1 MKDSLFGESLVAWYY
16 ENGRR
21 LPWRET
27 SDPYK
32 IWISEVILQQTRVS
46 QGLGFYNRF
55 VERFP
60 DVETLAKA
68 SEDEVLRY
76 WEGLG
81 YYSRARNM
89 LKAARKIVEM
99 SEFPRDYETL
109 LALDGIGEYTAS
121 AVASISSNQSVA
133 VLDGNVYRVL
143 SRFCCDRTPI
153 DTTEG
158 KKRFRKLANHFL
170 LEGQA
175 SVYNQAIMDFGAL
188 ICTPRAPLCNNC
200 PVALNC
206 LALKD
211 GMVAELPLKSRK
223 QRQTSRYMTF
233 VEVYSRNKGWLL
245 HKRVAKDIWRGLYEP
260 ILMESNERLTFD
272 EVANS
277 ESLSL
282 FQVGSL
288 SSLRCVAKRVKHVL
302 THRIIWAD
310 YYILES
316 DSDYC
321 PEDFFY
327 TKSIDSYAV
336 PVLLKQ
342 LRAFLK

>member
-1 MKDSLFGESLVAWYY
+1 MVTFIGFCRGFVAT
-16 ENGRR
+16 G
-21 LPWRET
+21 
-27 SDPYK
+27 
-32 IWISEVILQQTRVS
+32 LQLIQ
-46 QGLGFYNRF
+46 QK
-55 VERFP
+55 E
-60 DVETLAKA
+60 
-68 SEDEVLRY
+68 
-76 WEGLG
+76 
-81 YYSRARNM
+81 
-89 LKAARKIVEM
+89 
-99 SEFPRDYETL
+99 
-109 LALDGIGEYTAS
+109 
-121 AVASISSNQSVA
+121 
-133 VLDGNVYRVL
+133 
-143 SRFCCDRTPI
+143 
-153 DTTEG
+153 

-321 PEDFFY
+321 PEDFFLY
-327 TKSIDSYAV
+327 KKHRFVCRSGITKTVTCFFEIAWMNYLFA
-336 PVLLKQ
+336 
-342 LRAFLK
+342 

>member
-1 MKDSLFGESLVAWYY
+1 
-16 ENGRR
+16 
-21 LPWRET
+21 
-27 SDPYK
+27 
-32 IWISEVILQQTRVS
+32 
-46 QGLGFYNRF
+46 
-55 VERFP
+55 
-60 DVETLAKA
+60 
-68 SEDEVLRY
+68 
-76 WEGLG
+76 
-81 YYSRARNM
+81 
-89 LKAARKIVEM
+89 
-99 SEFPRDYETL
+99 
-109 LALDGIGEYTAS
+109 
-121 AVASISSNQSVA
+121 
-133 VLDGNVYRVL
+133 
-143 SRFCCDRTPI
+143 
-153 DTTEG
+153 
-158 KKRFRKLANHFL
+158 
-170 LEGQA
+170 
-175 SVYNQAIMDFGAL
+175 MDFGAL

-288 SSLRCVAKRVKHVL
+288 SSLRCVTKRVKHVL